1 MKANAARLK
10 KVDNVKTVPSGEL
23 SKSKSVHTAAES
35 HLLKSEPSKN
45 SPGPQ
50 SSSGLPP
57 DFFDN
62 NVKKKQKTA
71 VDSVN
76 ALESDT
82 HIKSSS
88 EARMDALPSSNGLPI
103 KSIQHA
109 KQLAET
115 SALIDGSESKDVK
128 RSLPE
133 GFFDNKE
140 ADLRARGIKPVK
152 VDVKDEYNEFEKLI
166 QEDMKEIDN
175 RLEEEE
181 VDAAETIEEAESFE
195 QKTNRDKVEML
206 KEKKMK
212 WMAARSAKRSRD
224 VEEASKE
231 SSREDLSSDD
241 DTAEKFAVD
250 WRAQHL

>member
-62 NVKKKQKTA
+62 NVKKKQKT
-71 VDSVN
+71 
-76 ALESDT
+76 DT